1 MIYTKEEHDWLSK
14 LKKKKRLSHHTADGQ
29 PPLQDDPKTYTRAW
43 GIKTTIEVDGK
54 EYTVPIQL

>member
-14 LKKKKRLSHHTADGQ
+14 PKKKKRVSNQTADGQ
-29 PPLQDDPKTYTRAW
+29 SPQDDPRRYTRAW

-54 EYTVPIQL
+54 QYIVPMQL